1 MKSTVEV
8 LARASREVEA
18 FDGKPPER
26 RAARVSATI
35 RPATPGDAAALAAL
49 VTTLG
54 YPTTSSQMATRLSTI
69 FTDEDYATLIAE
81 DNGSAVGF
89 VGIRRGLAYE
99 ADEPYAQIMALAVA
113 ETHRRHGIGSALM
126 RAAETMLEKS
136 GIGLAVITTGNQR
149 SDAHRFY
156 EANGYTFTG
165 RRYVKRF
172 GV

>member
-1 MKSTVEV
+1 LKKLTAEGGRRKGV
-8 LARASREVEA
+8 LQ
-18 FDGKPPER
+18 DER
-26 RAARVSATI
+26 FFI
-35 RPATPGDAAALAAL
+35 RPATASDAGGLAAL
-49 VTTLG
+49 VTALG
-54 YPTTSSQMATRLSTI
+54 YPTVPSQMAARLGSI
-69 FTDEDYATLIAE
+69 LSDDDYSTLIAE
-81 DNGSAVGF
+81 EGGAAVGF
-89 VGIRRGLAYE
+89 VGVRRGVAYE

-113 ETHRRHGIGSALM
+113 ETHRRHGIASALM